1 MKVIVILFLICLRL
15 LGCNQDME
23 NRCRLKVQLPQE
35 NVFTLCIN
43 GSPNETESYSE
54 CVSLAKE
61 DKAFKPGEIVSIDL
75 PMYPEYIGKELHI
88 ELIVQG
94 KEKGTGRI
102 KNEISVLI
110 EGGKVYRYRIEGNYD
125 EGFVVTEIK

>member
-1 MKVIVILFLICLRL
+1 M
-15 LGCNQDME
+15 
-23 NRCRLKVQLPQE
+23 
-35 NVFTLCIN
+35 
-43 GSPNETESYSE
+43 
-54 CVSLAKE
+54 AKE

-75 PMYPEYIGKELHI
+75 SMYPEYIGKELHI

-94 KEKGTGRI
+94 KEKGIGRI

-110 EGGKVYRYRIEGNYD
+110 EGGKVYQYRIEGNYD